1 MGLGVVEEGHASWWP
16 LGNSIKV
23 GETLS
28 HFISENVY
36 MDTHS
41 ETDPGC
47 SLGET
52 SSSNLERIELCA
64 ISHWWEPCSSEGP
77 PTRSHSCA
85 GKATLNPHP
94 ITKSAPPST
103 TKYSPDVGWSS
114 KLYNLGTQQLSLK
127 KVYQGKGIFGL
138 ICINIHQL
146 YLTLNVAWNCF
157 TKAKPSLGGYVR

>member
-64 ISHWWEPCSSEGP
+64 IGGNPAPARDHQPGATAVPVKP
-77 PTRSHSCA
+77 P
-85 GKATLNPHP
+85 
-94 ITKSAPPST
+94 
-103 TKYSPDVGWSS
+103 
-114 KLYNLGTQQLSLK
+114 
-127 KVYQGKGIFGL
+127 
-138 ICINIHQL
+138 
-146 YLTLNVAWNCF
+146 
-157 TKAKPSLGGYVR
+157 

>member
-1 MGLGVVEEGHASWWP
+1 MGLRVVEEGHASWWP

-64 ISHWWEPCSSEGP
+64 ISQPLVGTLLQRGTTNQEP
-77 PTRSHSCA
+77 
-85 GKATLNPHP
+85 
-94 ITKSAPPST
+94 
-103 TKYSPDVGWSS
+103 
-114 KLYNLGTQQLSLK
+114 QL
-127 KVYQGKGIFGL
+127 
-138 ICINIHQL
+138 C
-146 YLTLNVAWNCF
+146 
-157 TKAKPSLGGYVR
+157 R